1 MATIYGKYVEIG
13 RVAFIGS
20 GKDEGK
26 LAVVVN
32 VIDGNKASPL
42 NSFTAHLG

>member
-1 MATIYGKYVEIG
+1 MVASTIYSKYVEIG
-13 RVAFIGS
+13 RVAFIAS

-32 VIDGNKASPL
+32 VIDGNKVRNPL
-42 NSFTAHLG
+42 